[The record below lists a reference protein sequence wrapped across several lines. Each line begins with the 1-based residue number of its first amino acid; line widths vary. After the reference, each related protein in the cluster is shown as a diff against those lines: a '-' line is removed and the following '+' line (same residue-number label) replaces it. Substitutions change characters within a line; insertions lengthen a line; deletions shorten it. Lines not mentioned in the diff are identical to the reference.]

1 MSTSAPTA
9 AAAPRG
15 RRSSSLPVRRIVG
28 IAALVVLVVAMALG
42 TKVVPKNSRLGLG
55 PAPFNATTYGKKQFP
70 LQQKYISGKAVD
82 AKTLAAA
89 FAASPTAAA
98 KKYGVPNNAGAGPE
112 ISVKFTGV
120 VGKYVANEY
129 TPVKVAGLPSK
140 QVVSIQLGPAINGTD
155 LRDASGKIQL
165 GDFENQIAY
174 QNAGSAL
181 NTQLKALLTKIDAT
195 HLTGKTVTVA
205 GVFQLITPT
214 NWAVTPAT
222 LTVGK

>member
-1 MSTSAPTA
+1 MSA
-9 AAAPRG
+9 AIPAATP
-15 RRSSSLPVRRIVG
+15 RRSSVPRGTRRLIWLG
-28 IAALVVLVVAMALG
+28 LLILLVVAMGFG
-42 TKVVPKNSRLGLG
+42 TKVVPKDSRLGLG
-55 PAPFNATTYGKKQFP
+55 PAPFNAATYGAKQFP
-70 LQQKYISGKAVD
+70 IQQKYISSKAVD
-82 AKTLAAA
+82 AKVLAAA
-89 FAASPTAAA
+89 FAKNPNAAA

-120 VGKYVANEY
+120 VGKYVPNGY

-181 NTQLKALLTKIDAT
+181 NNRLKAMLAKLGPRK
-195 HLTGKTVTVA
+195 LVGKTVTVA
-205 GVFQLITPT
+205 GVFQLITPS

-222 LTVGK
+222 LTVTK